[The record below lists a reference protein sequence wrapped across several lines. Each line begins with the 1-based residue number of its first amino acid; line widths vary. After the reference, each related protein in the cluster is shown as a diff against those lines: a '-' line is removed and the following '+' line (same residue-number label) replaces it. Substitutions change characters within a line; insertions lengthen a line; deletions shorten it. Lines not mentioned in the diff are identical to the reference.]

1 MTGKALD
8 RKRLYYVGNLSIFM
22 IGLVGMILD
31 LLLSGFSRLVQ
42 YKE

>member
-1 MTGKALD
+1 LD
-8 RKRLYYVGNLSIFM
+8 LSAVIFSIFM